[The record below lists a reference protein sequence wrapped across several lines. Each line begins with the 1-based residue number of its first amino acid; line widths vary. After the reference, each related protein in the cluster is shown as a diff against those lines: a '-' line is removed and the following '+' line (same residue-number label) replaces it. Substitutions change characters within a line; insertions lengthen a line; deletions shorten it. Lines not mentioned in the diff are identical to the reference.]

1 MTQSLG
7 PVSLSA
13 LCGGGQGGAI
23 QAFRTKEEEDLKAL
37 RASAVTKVINEIQTI
52 EDALRN
58 MERVAAEVAASD
70 GTTPSKLVAIHRAV
84 AAAVARLVDME
95 QRVANVEEYYRDFRK
110 ALLTEIKKEYINVP
124 APKNDA
130 APRHMAIQ
138 PFDLGDV
145 KKKRRNTS
153 VATTTAG
160 NKKSAGAEKQ
170 TRHKRKRKGI
180 DKVAVAAAAAKT
192 EKKKRAPRVKKE
204 KGTDDGTA
212 KCKPSQK
219 KKGKTIIKTEPAWS
233 QGSTS
238 EPMLP
243 LSFTQIK
250 WEDEEPL

>member
-37 RASAVTKVINEIQTI
+37 RAAAVTKVVNEIQTV

-58 MERVAAEVAASD
+58 MARVAAEVVSGDSTLAGSA
-70 GTTPSKLVAIHRAV
+70 KLLAINRAV
-84 AAAVARLVDME
+84 AAAVGRLVDLE
-95 QRVANVEEYYRDFRK
+95 QRVVTVEEYFRDFRK

-124 APKNDA
+124 APKNE

-138 PFDLGDV
+138 PYDLGDV
-145 KKKRRNTS
+145 KKRRRNTS
-153 VATTTAG
+153 VATTAAG
-160 NKKSAGAEKQ
+160 NKKSAGADKQ

-180 DKVAVAAAAAKT
+180 DKAAVAAAAAKT

-204 KGTDDGTA
+204 PTEK
-212 KCKPSQK
+212 KPKS
-219 KKGKTIIKTEPAWS
+219 KKGKTIIKSEPAW
-233 QGSTS
+233 QGGQGGAGSS

-250 WEDEEPL
+250 WEDEEPI